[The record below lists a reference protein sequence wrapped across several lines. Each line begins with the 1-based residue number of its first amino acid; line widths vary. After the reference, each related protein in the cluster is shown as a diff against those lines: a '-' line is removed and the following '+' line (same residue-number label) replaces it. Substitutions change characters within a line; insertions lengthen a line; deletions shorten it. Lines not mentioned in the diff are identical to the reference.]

1 MCTIKAAIAALE
13 RYGGF
18 NPKRSR
24 TISRALIDNGVI
36 PMGAPGMAQ
45 VLSVE
50 EFLFFLEAVAFDP
63 LTREA
68 REASARAQFL
78 CPAGVGDMTS
88 APLSIP
94 RTAHTALLAYADLA
108 LGPIESQRAV
118 SKLQFEFVQT
128 WPEIAVHT
136 PDGVGR
142 FVAAGANPQA
152 WQSTGHRRSTSING
166 GAFIDMLRAL
176 FH

>member
-1 MCTIKAAIAALE
+1 MATIKAAIAALE

-50 EFLFFLEAVAFDP
+50 EFLLFLETVAFDP
-63 LTREA
+63 LLREA
-68 REASARAQFL
+68 REASARAQCL
-78 CPAGVGDMTS
+78 VPAGIGDLTS
-88 APLSIP
+88 APTSIP
-94 RTAHTALLAYADLA
+94 RTAHAALLAYADLA
-108 LGPIESQRAV
+108 LGPIEHRRAV
-118 SKLQFEFVQT
+118 SNLQFEFVQT
-128 WPEIAVHT
+128 WPEIAVHNC
-136 PDGVGR
+136 DGVGR
-142 FVAAGANPQA
+142 FVSAGANPQT
-152 WQSTGHRRSTSING
+152 WQSRGHRKSTSISG
-166 GAFIDMLRAL
+166 GAFIDMLRTL